1 MHGFFSTILK
11 LAIMHRALDDVLNHK
26 PILEVNIFVG
36 TKTIGTI
43 QFVIRTTIDVK
54 STFSMVKTNE
64 ILNFN
69 FFKCAGANPVTYDFT
84 QLTFFNSTQSKVLI
98 HQHR

>member
-1 MHGFFSTILK
+1 MNAWLFQYDSQIGHCAF
-11 LAIMHRALDDVLNHK
+11 DDVLNHK

-43 QFVIRTTIDVK
+43 KFIIRTTIDVK

-69 FFKCAGANPVTYDFT
+69 FFACAGADPVTYDFT
-84 QLTFFNSTQSKVLI
+84 QLTFFNPTQSKVLI
-98 HQHR
+98 HRHR